1 MKQSTCLNSEMLCP
15 INWNGLLCSE
25 IVVCFAE
32 YIRVMTRCTS
42 WIWRNLFDLQQ
53 QWKSLLSPLCPSTLG
68 SGRHKPF
75 IPRRGSRRV
84 SGLLHTFQRLLR
96 RQKKE
101 LSQETW
107 QVILL
112 WVCLSHTG
120 KSHPQVTHGAGK
132 KLITCFETE
141 HPCFSSSSQY
151 VSKHN
156 AKCLPWSRKS

>member
-1 MKQSTCLNSEMLCP
+1 MLCP

-25 IVVCFAE
+25 IVVCFAG

-53 QWKSLLSPLCPSTLG
+53 QWESLLSPLCPSTLG

-107 QVILL
+107 QVIPSLGVL
-112 WVCLSHTG
+112 
-120 KSHPQVTHGAGK
+120 VTHWQKSPTGHSWGWQEINHLLRNRAS
-132 KLITCFETE
+132 LLFLQFSICF
-141 HPCFSSSSQY
+141 
-151 VSKHN
+151 
-156 AKCLPWSRKS
+156 